1 MKILSLTGIEKL
13 YFSPIDIAQTLGISG
28 NSALVTCCRY
38 VKNGFLIRLKRNSYI
53 LRQKWDYITKEELFK
68 IANMLQSPSY
78 ISLST
83 SLSHNSMSNKNHGDF
98 IESISL
104 KRTKSI
110 KIEGIVFNYLKIKQD
125 YYSPSQEDESCR
137 IASPEK
143 SLLDILY
150 LKYLGKYSIDISSID
165 LAKLDKKLLAELAS
179 QYPEK
184 IRKYFERYIYCHIA

>member
-13 YFSPIDIAQTLGISG
+13 YFSPIDIAQILGNSG
-28 NSALVTCCRY
+28 KSALVTCCRY

-53 LRQKWDYITKEELFK
+53 LRQKWDYITKEELFR

-78 ISLST
+78 VSLST
-83 SLSHNSMSNKNHGDF
+83 SLSRNSAANKKHSDF

-110 KIEGIVFNYLKIKQD
+110 KIEGVVFNYLKIKQD
-125 YYSPSQEDESCR
+125 YYSPSQKEEGCR

-150 LKYLGKYSIDISSID
+150 LKHLGRYSIDISSVDI
-165 LAKLDKKLLAELAS
+165 AKLDKKLLAELAAL
-179 QYPEK
+179 YPEK
-184 IRKYFERYIYCHIA
+184 IRKYFKKYIFS

>member
-13 YFSPIDIAQTLGISG
+13 YFSPVDIAETLGISG

-68 IANMLQSPSY
+68 IANMLLAPSY
-78 ISLST
+78 VSLST
-83 SLSHNSMSNKNHGDF
+83 SLSHNSASNKNHGDF

-104 KRTKSI
+104 KRTKSV

-125 YYSPSQEDESCR
+125 YYSPSQEKDSCR

-150 LKYLGKYSIDISSID
+150 LKYHGKYNIDISFVD
-165 LAKLDKKLLAELAS
+165 LTRLNKNVLAELAS
-179 QYPEK
+179 LYPEK
-184 IRKYFERYIYCHIA
+184 IRKYFEKYIYS

>member
-125 YYSPSQEDESCR
+125 YYSPSQEEESCR

>member
-13 YFSPIDIAQTLGISG
+13 YFSPVDIAETLGISG

-68 IANMLQSPSY
+68 IANMLHAPSY
-78 ISLST
+78 VSLST
-83 SLSHNSMSNKNHGDF
+83 SLSHNSTTNKNQGDL

-110 KIEGIVFNYLKIKQD
+110 KIEGVVFNYLKIKKD
-125 YYSPSQEDESCR
+125 YYSPSQEKDCCR
-137 IASPEK
+137 IANPEK

-150 LKYLGKYSIDISSID
+150 LKYHGKYNLDISAFN
-165 LAKLDKKLLAELAS
+165 LTKLNKKLLAELAAL
-179 QYPEK
+179 YPEK
-184 IRKYFERYIYCHIA
+184 IRKYFDKYIYS

>member
-1 MKILSLTGIEKL
+1 MKILSLTEIEKL
-13 YFSPIDIAQTLGISG
+13 YFSPADIAQTLGISG

-53 LRQKWDYITKEELFK
+53 LRQKWDYITNEELFI
-68 IANMLQSPSY
+68 IANMLREPSY
-78 ISLST
+78 VSLST
-83 SLSHNSMSNKNHGDF
+83 SLSINSTKSKKQGVF

-110 KIEGIVFNYLKIKQD
+110 KIEGVVFNYLKIKQD
-125 YYSPSQEDESCR
+125 YYYPSQKEEGCR

-150 LKYLGKYSIDISSID
+150 LKYYGKYRMDISSADITQ
-165 LAKLDKKLLAELAS
+165 LDKKLLAELAEL
-179 QYPEK
+179 YPER
-184 IRKYFERYIYCHIA
+184 IRKYFGKYIYS

>member
-13 YFSPIDIAQTLGISG
+13 YFSPVDIAEMLQISS

-68 IANMLQSPSY
+68 IANMLQEPSY
-78 ISLST
+78 VSLST
-83 SLSHNSMSNKNHGDF
+83 SLSRDIIANKNHGNF
-98 IESISL
+98 IESISP
-104 KRTKSI
+104 KKTKSI
-110 KIEGIVFNYLKIKQD
+110 KIEGVVFNYLKIKQD
-125 YYSPSQEDESCR
+125 YCSPSQDNNSCR

-150 LKYLGKYSIDISSID
+150 LKYYGKYNIDISSVN
-165 LAKLDKKLLAELAS
+165 LKKFNKKLLAELAAP
-179 QYPEK
+179 YPEK
-184 IRKYFERYIYCHIA
+184 IRKYFKKWLNS

>member
-125 YYSPSQEDESCR
+125 YYSPSQEEESCR

-165 LAKLDKKLLAELAS
+165 LAKLDKKLLTELAS
-179 QYPEK
+179 LYPEK
-184 IRKYFERYIYCHIA
+184 IRKYFEKYTYSHIL